1 MNDEGTKLDEDVI
14 EINPDAI
21 DRIQLLIKNADI
33 RKPRPFKNVQQF
45 VDKAVEVW
53 LAWEEDPNSVI
64 EIMNSYRQ
72 TEAQKALMQKLMRAE
87 KISVKDG
94 QVTIIDEEPGNVGIS
109 VWIDRTKR
117 IQQLIKNADK
127 PRPFRTVQQFVDKA
141 VDVWLAWEEDPKSV
155 IEIFNRY
162 RKTEAQD
169 QKMQELMRAE
179 KISVKGGQVTIMD
192 EEPGNVDP
200 DATLSFLDELG
211 FEGHRKLTS
220 IRDKLEK
227 TKKYIEEKKVFD
239 PNTIAEGYRNEVSL
253 RLGKYH
259 PELQY
264 YSNYEITEVY
274 SYESFEDEFPLLWRY
289 YSRIFPAKVIITLL
303 ANMMYDQKNDYVK
316 LSDLQTEGLK
326 VCLAM
331 SQEIEKY
338 EKNNKI
344 KKTDKISTGFPNHT
358 ITEDNTGK
366 LDHIKQQTKHD
377 EINQRFQ
384 DRFIGKVE
392 NKFEERKFAGI
403 LSALGI
409 VKCVAIDTETPA
421 AFTDE
426 KGRAAFGP
434 REPEDFITL
443 TESGKKFFL
452 LSNLLIEKPI
462 GGKSNKI
469 TPFSDEEVDLIM
481 KEMFEQRKLEKMI
494 IDLILKKMDPGKW
507 YDADTITS
515 WMKDEIQEFVD
526 EKEKEWHDSVQGKLF
541 DTELKNYE
549 KIQAKQKKNVGEKL
563 GVSRISSW
571 RAATMGRL
579 SELRKINWQINS
591 NGKSEYSL
599 NQD

>member
-1 MNDEGTKLDEDVI
+1 MNKKDEIKIYPDTADRIHRLI
-14 EINPDAI
+14 NNPDAI
-21 DRIQLLIKNADI
+21 DWKVP
-33 RKPRPFKNVQQF
+33 PRPF
-45 VDKAVEVW
+45 A
-53 LAWEEDPNSVI
+53 
-64 EIMNSYRQ
+64 
-72 TEAQKALMQKLMRAE
+72 
-87 KISVKDG
+87 
-94 QVTIIDEEPGNVGIS
+94 
-109 VWIDRTKR
+109 
-117 IQQLIKNADK
+117 
-127 PRPFRTVQQFVDKA
+127 TVQQFVNKA
-141 VDVWLAWEEDPKSV
+141 VDVWLAWEEDPESV
-155 IEIFNRY
+155 IKIFNRY
-162 RKTEAQD
+162 RQTEAQRALI
-169 QKMQELMRAE
+169 KELMSAK
-179 KISVKGGQVTIMD
+179 KISEKDGQVTIMEKKSGD
-192 EEPGNVDP
+192 DDLEV
-200 DATLSFLDELG
+200 TLYFLNELRT
-211 FEGHRKLTS
+211 EGRRKLTS

-239 PNTIAEGYRNEVSL
+239 PHTITEGDE
-253 RLGKYH
+253 
-259 PELQY
+259 EF
-264 YSNYEITEVY
+264 YEITEEY

-303 ANMMYDQKNDYVK
+303 ANMIYDQKNDYVK

-331 SQEIEKY
+331 SEEIENY

-392 NKFEERKFAGI
+392 NKFGERKFAGI

-409 VKCVAIDTETPA
+409 VKCACISTEVPVV
-421 AFTDE
+421 
-426 KGRAAFGP
+426 GGP
-434 REPEDFITL
+434 REPEDYITL

-462 GGKSNKI
+462 GDKSNKI

-526 EKEKEWHDSVQGKLF
+526 EEEDKWHASVQGKLF

-549 KIQAKQKKNVGEKL
+549 KITVANQKKNDGEKL
-563 GVSRISSW
+563 RVSRISSW

-579 SELRKINWQINS
+579 SELGKINWQINS